1 MYNHQNPV
9 VCSDQ
14 GADVGATCRSSL
26 EFVGTPPS
34 NRASWMWKIDEHMGV
49 IDIHWINEWDVYIY
63 IHDYMYIY
71 MIICIYIYDYMYICI
86 IYVYTHVYIY
96 K

>member
-9 VCSDQ
+9 VCSNQ

-34 NRASWMWKIDEHMGV
+34 NRASGMWKIDEHMGV
-49 IDIHWINEWDVYIY
+49 IDIHWIIEWYIY
-63 IHDYMYIY
+63 IRMCIYMY
-71 MIICIYIYDYMYICI
+71 MIICIYVYVYVYMCIYI
-86 IYVYTHVYIY
+86 YTHVY

>member
-9 VCSDQ
+9 VCSNQ

-34 NRASWMWKIDEHMGV
+34 NRASGMWKIDEHMGV
-49 IDIHWINEWDVYIY
+49 IDIHWIIEWYIYIYTYVYIY
-63 IHDYMYIY
+63 V
-71 MIICIYIYDYMYICI
+71 YDYMYICI
-86 IYVYTHVYIY
+86 RICIYVHIYIY
-96 K
+96 SCI